1 MDKLKKVM
9 KKPLMQI
16 IVECFGVVYRLKVK
30 NMIEMQSGS
39 KNWNKVAIRSRSAW
53 LLLRRWF
60 LSKLG
65 KLPNGKL
72 QEEIKFKLA

>member
-39 KNWNKVAIRSRSAW
+39 KNWNKVAIRSRSAR

-65 KLPNGKL
+65 KLSNGKL